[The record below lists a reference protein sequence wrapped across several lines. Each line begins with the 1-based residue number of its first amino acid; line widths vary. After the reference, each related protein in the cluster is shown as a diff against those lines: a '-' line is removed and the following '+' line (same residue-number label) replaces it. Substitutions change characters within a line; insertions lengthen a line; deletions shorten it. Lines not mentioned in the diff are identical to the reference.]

1 MDVVDRVERSIGAA
15 ARSVRAAWQP
25 VRWLC
30 RHKSELMAAA
40 ALVLALA
47 PLLL

>member
-1 MDVVDRVERSIGAA
+1 MDVVDRVERSIGAV
-15 ARSVRAAWQP
+15 ARSARAAWQP
-25 VRWLC
+25 VRWLH
-30 RHKSELMAAA
+30 RHRSELMAAA